1 MIDLVDHSTNHNNAR
16 SADVSDDIILQS
28 LENLNINDEN
38 NDFLIQREHVHDN
51 KLIKSTKSKISI
63 KSGNSRMSILPEK
76 NTVNKEPLSL
86 WNSDSPSGKENVL
99 PIKASLKSLNL
110 NKSNTKFFVT
120 KSNNMHDIQLSY
132 DLNLWSTTVNAS
144 EKILKAYNN
153 GATRVILFVSLNLA
167 GKFYGALEVKSISF
181 DKDKL
186 SGAWE
191 TKHKNRRCF
200 KVEWLV
206 FKPVANR
213 VLRHVTVSPDN
224 EKPVTSLKNG
234 FEIASFSKGNEI
246 LDIMFRYV
254 DF

>member
-1 MIDLVDHSTNHNNAR
+1 M
-16 SADVSDDIILQS
+16 
-28 LENLNINDEN
+28 
-38 NDFLIQREHVHDN
+38 
-51 KLIKSTKSKISI
+51 
-63 KSGNSRMSILPEK
+63 
-76 NTVNKEPLSL
+76 
-86 WNSDSPSGKENVL
+86 
-99 PIKASLKSLNL
+99 
-110 NKSNTKFFVT
+110 
-120 KSNNMHDIQLSY
+120 
-132 DLNLWSTTVNAS
+132 
-144 EKILKAYNN
+144 
-153 GATRVILFVSLNLA
+153 
-167 GKFYGALEVKSISF
+167 KSISF
-181 DKDKL
+181 DEDKL

-234 FEIASFSKGNEI
+234 FEIASFSKGTEI